1 MADPSSHVPARCG
14 ASPVRARSVR
24 GEAQVRAPDRVAGP
38 GRRAL
43 RVESVADHS
52 FGVALL
58 AWACALQRR
67 AEGAAIDPERV
78 LKLAIIHDLAEAET
92 GDSTPYDPA
101 AIPSEH
107 DPAARRAFL
116 ETRHRRDPDRRAAKR
131 AHEDAVMRALLAALP
146 GATRSEL
153 GELWDELHLGT
164 SREARFVKQV
174 DRLET
179 FLQSRLYLG
188 SDPTLPMASFHQE
201 VLETIDDPLL
211 AAIRDAALRNC
222 ANPRASRPGR
232 RRSAAGLR

>member
-1 MADPSSHVPARCG
+1 MGDPSCHVPADAAQALFG
-14 ASPVRARSVR
+14 LVQFAAKLKSVPRTGWLDR
-24 GEAQVRAPDRVAGP
+24 GLDP
-38 GRRAL
+38 L

-58 AWACALQRR
+58 AWVCALQRQ

-101 AIPSEH
+101 AIPSRH

-116 ETRHRRDPDRRAAKR
+116 ETRHNRDPDRRAAKR
-131 AHEDAVMRALLAALP
+131 AHEDAVMRTLLAALP
-146 GATRSEL
+146 GPTRSAL
-153 GELWDELHLGT
+153 GELWDEFHLGE
-164 SREARFVKQV
+164 SPEARFVKQV

-179 FLQSRLYLG
+179 FLQSRLYLDT
-188 SDPTLPMASFHQE
+188 DPTLPMASFHQE

-211 AAIRDAALRNC
+211 AAIRDAALPNR
-222 ANPRASRPGR
+222 
-232 RRSAAGLR
+232 